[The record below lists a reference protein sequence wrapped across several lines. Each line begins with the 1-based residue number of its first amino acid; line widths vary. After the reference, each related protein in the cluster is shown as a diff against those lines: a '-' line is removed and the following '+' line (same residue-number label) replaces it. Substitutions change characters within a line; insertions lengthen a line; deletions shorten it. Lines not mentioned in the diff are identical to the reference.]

1 MKKILVIAKWEFLE
15 KVRTKAFIISLF
27 VTPLILFVFSYLPGK
42 LASEEDN
49 NTKAIGILDS
59 TEIYFTPLSAKL
71 SALTFD
77 DKQPRYLVFNLK
89 KSDTPVEELKKKGN
103 KDVLDKKIEGY
114 LYIRYNGSAFPV
126 IEYRSLSVG
135 NFNDLERIQSSFNE
149 VRREIEFRKL
159 NLDPARI
166 SDVTKTIEIRA
177 IKVEEKGK
185 ESESDFFAKFMTSY
199 VFLILLMI
207 TIIGSGGM
215 LIRSLVEEKSNRLIE
230 ILISSCSTNDLL
242 AGKVLGLSLLS
253 LFQVAIWVILAIA
266 VMGGSIVTM
275 INFDTIFLIL
285 VYFVLGFILYT
296 SLFVGVGSVVTTE
309 QEAQQL
315 TSYLSLIILLP
326 VVIAMPIMQN
336 PDLLLAK
343 IFSYFPL
350 TSPAI
355 MILRL
360 NNVSVPLHEI
370 IITLVILLL
379 SIYITI
385 LFSAKIFRIGILSY
399 GKIPS
404 LKEISRWIRKG

>member
-315 TSYLSLIILLP
+315 TSYLSLIIL
-326 VVIAMPIMQN
+326 
-336 PDLLLAK
+336 
-343 IFSYFPL
+343 F
-350 TSPAI
+350 
-355 MILRL
+355 
-360 NNVSVPLHEI
+360 
-370 IITLVILLL
+370 
-379 SIYITI
+379 
-385 LFSAKIFRIGILSY
+385 
-399 GKIPS
+399 
-404 LKEISRWIRKG
+404 